1 MGPEELA
8 KLKHELVYGKAV
20 TDLVLNGGANLP
32 PDHKW
37 TVGRNGQKKEISE
50 AEVIAKYLERKAENG
65 EFIETMKVTTLA
77 RPDPALSSQELARRL
92 RGPRSDHSRLGG
104 RVGGAPAGRQEARP
118 PPKAAPG
125 GGAGGA
131 LREAPPRVPKGERSL
146 RGWPDRGRSA
156 Y

>member
-8 KLKHELVYGKAV
+8 KIKHELVYGKAV

-77 RPDPALSSQELARRL
+77 RPDPALSTQELAERL

-104 RVGGAPAGRQEARP
+104 RAWGAPPARGP
-118 PPKAAPG
+118 PAAG
-125 GGAGGA
+125 GGAGGG
-131 LREAPPRVPKGERSL
+131 RGGGEAPPRVPKGERSL
-146 RGWPDRGRSA
+146 
-156 Y
+156 